1 MKKTVWFLVAAAVCM
16 AGCTH
21 KPSAYQQFQVK
32 QDAMIAQLQDT
43 LTPEQADSVVTAF
56 VEESYDFLVQHI
68 ADTTSDSILYNI
80 YYLLSIEQKKGV
92 FEAMP
97 AERLQ
102 SGSMQEYYASYL
114 AELTGAPGNP
124 YTDVAALQPD
134 GKVLALSQVVG
145 TADYVLV
152 DFWAS
157 WCRPCRQLLPVLKE
171 LYTSYHPS
179 GRLEIIGISCDR
191 DEAAWLTAIGE
202 EDLPWKQIR
211 DQRDAPYNPFD
222 VYGVVSIPTTLLIDR
237 EGTIVLRNPNEAAIE
252 EVLAGL

>member
-1 MKKTVWFLVAAAVCM
+1 
-16 AGCTH
+16 
-21 KPSAYQQFQVK
+21 
-32 QDAMIAQLQDT
+32 MIAQLQDS
-43 LTPEQADSVVTAF
+43 LTPEQADSIVTVF
-56 VEESYDFLVQHI
+56 VNESYDFLVQHI
-68 ADTTSDSILYNI
+68 ADATSDSILYNI
-80 YYLLSIEQKKGV
+80 YYLLSTEQKAGV

-102 SGSMQEYYASYL
+102 NESMQEYYANYQ
-114 AELTGAPGNP
+114 AERMGAPGNP

-179 GRLEIIGISCDR
+179 GRLEIVGISCDR
-191 DEAAWLTAIGE
+191 DEAAWRTAIEE

-211 DQRDAPYNPFD
+211 DQREAPYNPFD
-222 VYGVVSIPTTLLIDR
+222 VYGVMSIPTTLLIDR